1 MIKYN
6 PLAVSDFSFYFGE
19 RRNKRENLKW
29 EWICIWDPE
38 IGKPEKKI
46 EEDKLRG
53 QKGSLPG
60 WK

>member
-1 MIKYN
+1 MISAFT
-6 PLAVSDFSFYFGE
+6 LE
-19 RRNKRENLKW
+19 REEIKERILNENEYAL
-29 EWICIWDPE
+29 WDPE